1 MANSI
6 GEVFRMIGNWLLS
19 KFPTDLT
26 EIMLFSI
33 SIGLIIIIASL
44 IHYTQINYRI
54 QNESRC
60 YRDRV
65 ESNLSY
71 GVYKVSA
78 YNPEGVQLYE
88 ITYDIGAK
96 QYTIEQKCPKGTVQN
111 KTNIRVYDLSRKQID
126 RVDRIFECDKNYDL
140 KNITIYYK
148 GDPGLVRFMEYSN
161 TDFFDR
167 ALGSY
172 TASITNSFGGGN

>member
-1 MANSI
+1 MGSTI
-6 GEVFRMIGNWLLS
+6 ELLS
-19 KFPTDLT
+19 QIAHWFLSKLPQDIT
-26 EIMLFSI
+26 EVMLFSI
-33 SIGLIIIIASL
+33 TVGLIIIIASL

-60 YRDRV
+60 YRDRI

-71 GVYKVSA
+71 GIYKVSA
-78 YNPEGVQLYE
+78 YNPEGVELYE
-88 ITYDIGAK
+88 VIYDIGAK
-96 QYTIEQKCPKGTVQN
+96 QYTIEQKCPKGTIQN
-111 KTNIRVYDLSRKQID
+111 KINIRVYDLSRKQID
-126 RVDRIFECDKNYDL
+126 RIDRSFECDKNYNL

-172 TASITNSFGGGN
+172 TASITKSFST